1 MRTCG
6 ILMPVSSLPGPFGI
20 GTLGK
25 SAYAFVD
32 FLKKARQ
39 SVWQILPLSPTGF
52 GDSPYQSCSAFAGNP
67 YFIDLALLQK
77 DGLLKKSEYANISW
91 GETDSRVDYAALYH
105 KRFAVLRKAFERFSV
120 WYPDEYYH
128 FCYENNFWLEDYA
141 LYMTIKQDHQLKCY
155 RDWPADLRAHK
166 KEALDTIYATRE
178 KEVHFWKFLQFV
190 FFRQWKALKEYANE
204 QGIRIMGDIPIYVA
218 EDSAD
223 VWAGGKLFELD
234 EEGAPV
240 RVAGCP
246 PDYFSADGQLWGNPL
261 YNWPYHRETGYAWW
275 TRRVQYAL
283 GLYDILRI
291 DHFRAFDTYYAIP
304 AGAENARG
312 GQWCEGPGIELFQ
325 AVEKQLGKCPIVAE
339 DLGEMFDSVRV
350 LLAKTGFPGMK
361 VMQFAF
367 DCEQSEYLPHNC
379 PPNSVVY
386 PGTHDNATLRGWLA
400 KASKA
405 SVRRA
410 EQYLGLNRQEGYA
423 EGMLRGVLGCPSDLA
438 VVYLPD
444 WLGLGDEARLNTPST
459 LSSKNWTWRAEKSQ
473 LSAVQAKAIR
483 TMCARYGRA

>member
-32 FLKKARQ
+32 FLKKAGQ

-166 KEALDTIYATRE
+166 NPHHGRHPHLCGGGLGRR
-178 KEVHFWKFLQFV
+178 VGG
-190 FFRQWKALKEYANE
+190 RQAVRA
-204 QGIRIMGDIPIYVA
+204 GRGGRA
-218 EDSAD
+218 G
-223 VWAGGKLFELD
+223 AGGGLPARL
-234 EEGAPV
+234 
-240 RVAGCP
+240 
-246 PDYFSADGQLWGNPL
+246 L
-261 YNWPYHRETGYAWW
+261 
-275 TRRVQYAL
+275 L
-283 GLYDILRI
+283 G
-291 DHFRAFDTYYAIP
+291 
-304 AGAENARG
+304 
-312 GQWCEGPGIELFQ
+312 
-325 AVEKQLGKCPIVAE
+325 
-339 DLGEMFDSVRV
+339 
-350 LLAKTGFPGMK
+350 
-361 VMQFAF
+361 
-367 DCEQSEYLPHNC
+367 
-379 PPNSVVY
+379 
-386 PGTHDNATLRGWLA
+386 
-400 KASKA
+400 
-405 SVRRA
+405 RRA
-410 EQYLGLNRQEGYA
+410 
-423 EGMLRGVLGCPSDLA
+423 A
-438 VVYLPD
+438 VGQP
-444 WLGLGDEARLNTPST
+444 
-459 LSSKNWTWRAEKSQ
+459 
-473 LSAVQAKAIR
+473 AVQLALSP
-483 TMCARYGRA
+483 